1 MLYQELYQL
10 YCSWFPD
17 IALRSE
23 IYDQI
28 LKYGLELVFKSNT
41 LKHTHNVM
49 DFNLYFASLIT
60 DFCIY
65 FNIIF

>member
-1 MLYQELYQL
+1 LHQI

-17 IALRSE
+17 IAYRSE

-28 LKYGLELVFKSNT
+28 LKYGLELSLKSSVVKSSYNI
-41 LKHTHNVM
+41 M
-49 DFNLYFASLIT
+49 DYNLYFASVIT